1 MDREFFNTS
10 SRLSLPAVLVLA
22 LVITACSAKEP
33 PSLEEQA
40 QNIDKQLICPVCP
53 AETID
58 QAQVPLAQDM
68 RTFIREKLAQG
79 WTKQQ
84 ILDYFSAPER
94 YGLSV
99 LSEPPKTGAN
109 LILWVVPPI
118 GVLLGL
124 LLVFSTIRAM
134 QRRRPCI
141 VDVSPEDAKLESYLR
156 RIDRE
161 MKDGNKSPPYKTLI
175 SKPKA
180 NQTNASSTDDK
191 EHTNG

>member
-1 MDREFFNTS
+1 MQKS
-10 SRLSLPAVLVLA
+10 H
-22 LVITACSAKEP
+22 P
-33 PSLEEQA
+33 PLREQA
-40 QNIDKQLICPVCP
+40 QSIDKQLICPVCP

-68 RTFIREKLAQG
+68 RAFIREKLAQG

-84 ILDYFSAPER
+84 ILNYFSSPER

-99 LSEPPKTGAN
+99 LAEPPKSGAN
-109 LILWVVPPI
+109 LILWIVPPI

-134 QRRRPCI
+134 KRRRPYMA
-141 VDVSPEDAKLESYLR
+141 DGSPGEAKLESYLH
-156 RIDRE
+156 RIDEE
-161 MKDGNKSPPYKTLI
+161 MEYGPQIPPCKTVI
-175 SKPKA
+175 SKPKS

-191 EHTNG
+191 EHPDG